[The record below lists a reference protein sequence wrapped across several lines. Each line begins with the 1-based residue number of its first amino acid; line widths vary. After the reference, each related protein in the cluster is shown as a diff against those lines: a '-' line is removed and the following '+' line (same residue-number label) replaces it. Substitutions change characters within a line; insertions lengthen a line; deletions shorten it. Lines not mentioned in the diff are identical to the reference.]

1 MLSGISIGTSMFLL
15 TIIVCITMPKNGQV
29 EGSPMA
35 LATANA
41 KELAG
46 MKKQI
51 PINIFWGS
59 HTLPH

>member
-46 MKKQI
+46 ASLAAS
-51 PINIFWGS
+51 G
-59 HTLPH
+59 